1 MKFICGVQADM
12 PQIDPNLVYLILIV
26 GLWLSVIAV
35 HLPGTGVAEVLAIL
49 GVGGALVAL
58 ANAPTNWWALVLIV
72 FGVLSFLVMPFLD
85 RRLLLLAIGGL
96 ALQTVGSLTLFN
108 GTGVSL
114 PLIAMTI
121 AASLV
126 YYRFALVRIF
136 NYRHISPARV
146 EDQSIIGEEGYVR
159 STLDPVGTVYV
170 RGETWSARSDQA
182 LEAGAKVA
190 VVEQNGLTL
199 YVEAIKQKRQPEEA

>member
-1 MKFICGVQADM
+1 MQ
-12 PQIDPNLVYLILIV
+12 QIDPNLVYLVLII
-26 GLWLSVIAV
+26 GLWLSVVAV
-35 HLPGTGVAEVLAIL
+35 HLPGTGIAEVLAIG

-58 ANAPTNWWALVLIV
+58 ANLPTNWGALVLIV

-85 RRLLLLAIGGL
+85 RRLLLLAVGGL
-96 ALQTVGSLTLFN
+96 ALQAVGSLTLFR
-108 GTGVSL
+108 GTSVS
-114 PLIAMTI
+114 PALIAVTI

-146 EDQSIIGEEGYVR
+146 EDQSIIGEEGYVKR
-159 STLDPVGTVYV
+159 ALDPVGTVYV
-170 RGETWSARSDQA
+170 RGETWTARSDHN
-182 LEAGAKVA
+182 LESGTPVA

-199 YVEAIKQKRQPEEA
+199 FVEAVKQKHQPEEA